1 TATVPADQRPAP
13 DRVVDIGAATAGA
26 LVQPVAAARAGVDDA
41 VSAVL
46 LCGGLT
52 GAAGSDGHARLARA
66 LPARALRGGLA
77 VAGLPGVVP
86 RPNGPRPCGRR
97 RARPAGVERRL
108 APIRCRSAAS
118 SGLLGRLVVGLGD
131 QTLVQ
136 HLLVLAELRDRV
148 LALASALRRLLLGSL
163 LLGLAL
169 RGLLL
174 GSLLVALP
182 PRLDRVDQ
190 AALGTGPHAEHG
202 QTCAAAVLPGRLH
215 AARDGLVDEGLRAVA
230 RQRVGLLH

>member
-1 TATVPADQRPAP
+1 
-13 DRVVDIGAATAGA
+13 RVVDIGAATAGA

-52 GAAGSDGHARLARA
+52 GAAGSAGHARLGRA
-66 LPARALRGGLA
+66 LPARALRGGP
-77 VAGLPGVVP
+77 AGAGRPGVVL
-86 RPNGPRPCGRR
+86 RPLGPLPFGRL
-97 RARPAGVERRL
+97 GH
-108 APIRCRSAAS
+108 ISCRSEAES
-118 SGLLGRLVVGLGD
+118 VLLGRLVVGLGD

-148 LALASALRRLLLGSL
+148 LALASALRRLLRLTLRRLLLGSL

-174 GSLLVALP
+174 GSLLVA
-182 PRLDRVDQ
+182 
-190 AALGTGPHAEHG
+190 
-202 QTCAAAVLPGRLH
+202 
-215 AARDGLVDEGLRAVA
+215 
-230 RQRVGLLH
+230 

>member
-1 TATVPADQRPAP
+1 
-13 DRVVDIGAATAGA
+13 
-26 LVQPVAAARAGVDDA
+26 
-41 VSAVL
+41 
-46 LCGGLT
+46 
-52 GAAGSDGHARLARA
+52 
-66 LPARALRGGLA
+66 A
-77 VAGLPGVVP
+77 VAGLPGVVL
-86 RPNGPRPCGRR
+86 RPIGPLPFGRL
-97 RARPAGVERRL
+97 RARPVGAARRL
-108 APIRCRSAAS
+108 GHISCRSEAES
-118 SGLLGRLVVGLGD
+118 VLLGRLVVGLGD

-148 LALASALRRLLLGSL
+148 LSLASALRRLLLGSL

-190 AALGTGPHAEHG
+190 AARGTGPHAEHG

-215 AARDGLVDEGLRAVA
+215 AARDG
-230 RQRVGLLH
+230 